1 MCYFEKESKK
11 KNFSN
16 GRCVRNLF
24 EKIKFEQAE
33 RVFYEDNAYKDL
45 IKKCDIDIVIQK
57 LNQENVDKIRIGFE
71 S

>member
-1 MCYFEKESKK
+1 M
-11 KNFSN
+11 
-16 GRCVRNLF
+16 RNLF

-33 RVFYEDNAYKDL
+33 RVFYEDNADKDL

-57 LNQENVDKIRIGFE
+57 LNQENGDKIRIGFA